1 MVAVAVHTEVSWARG
16 AVQCPSGVPRQL
28 DTAAAAGIFGDGGDA
43 CASVWTADVS
53 PTQDSVSWPHKE
65 LHRKAQ

>member
-16 AVQCPSGVPRQL
+16 AVQRPSGVPRQL
-28 DTAAAAGIFGDGGDA
+28 DTAAAGSFGDGGDA
-43 CASVWTADVS
+43 CASVCTANVS
-53 PTQDSVSWPHKE
+53 PTQDSTSWPHRE